1 MDKKQASSIIKD
13 AFGSV
18 FSRDKFIEFIGN
30 LLNLNSTDYSHRNI
44 GIYDTYKQHVES
56 LEVVAK
62 FNDGKNE
69 IDVLIVT
76 LIRDTSL
83 DKARTMQR
91 NFIARYLS
99 DKQGDAAI
107 VAFTSPDAED
117 WRFSLIKMD
126 LGFKKTD
133 TGIKV
138 KQEFTPA
145 KRWSFL
151 VGENENSHTAQS
163 QLVGILAN
171 DEDEPTLD
179 ELEQAFSIETVT
191 NEFYEKY
198 TDLFL
203 RMKEALDTLLENDSQ
218 LKTDFKEKDVDTVDF
233 AKKTMG
239 QMAFLYFLQKK
250 GWFGVKADKE
260 WGTGVKNFLRE
271 VFERRE
277 KYEEN
282 FFDDV
287 LEPLFY
293 KALAQ
298 DRSDKNDIYSELNG
312 CRMPFLNG
320 GLFEPMNGYSW
331 SDTHIRLPDELFSN
345 DIKTKEGDIGDGI
358 LDVFDRYNFTVNESE
373 PLEQEVAVDPEML
386 GKVFENLLE
395 IKDRKSKGAF
405 YTPREIVHYMC
416 QESLINYLETETNSL
431 IPKVDIESFIQQG
444 SQIIQNDKSI
454 IEQGGDKGKLLLRQ
468 SVIDQAEE
476 LDDLLANIKV
486 CDPAVGSGA
495 FPLGMLNEIVTAR
508 TILGIHLRNNSS
520 AYKLKLHAISNSIYG
535 VDIDPGAVE
544 IAKLRFWLSLVVEED
559 NPTPLPNLEHKIMQ
573 GNSLVS
579 RYEGIELFDD
589 DLLNNTE
596 SVKRKISEENK
607 IIDMCQDR
615 LLSHESLSSVDITS
629 IKKDAEKAH
638 KRIKSLEKKLS
649 EVATAGL
656 FDKAREVA
664 RQKAKLL
671 QSKIAE
677 YITIDSKTNKE
688 NLKQEIDNLKWD
700 LIEATLEDRGETD
713 KLDKIKKLKKD
724 RIKPFFIWKLEFGE
738 VFKNN
743 GGFDV
748 VIGNPPYGGEKIT
761 NDLKEYLGLTSKD
774 VYGAFISNAINDTN
788 SILKSNGF
796 LSFIVSDTFMT
807 IKSHLALR
815 KQILNKKLQRII
827 RLHPDT
833 FKATVNTAIILVHKT
848 ENKSEDICEVADFT
862 NISVHEEYDLFLK
875 ILEETRGKQQVSIST
890 ERYSIFHYPQKL
902 IYTNSS
908 LPLFMCHPKLFR
920 LMNDANTIK
929 CVEENIEVSNI
940 ALNKAMVK
948 LVKFGDIAAVRQGLA
963 TGDNSNYFYQNPQA
977 RGRYKNIENYKD
989 LVFSMSDLYAVAN
1002 NNKLRKKAI
1011 ERGFHKSI
1019 NEENFDK
1026 DLYFDGKYILP
1037 YDKGGASDLNEGWLP
1052 NYYVPTDYY
1061 IDWSQ
1066 ESINRM
1072 NSLTTKERNVLNN
1085 KSGGNNKVCSRF
1097 QNADTYFKDGITF
1110 SWTGQY
1116 SPTFRIATPAP
1127 YDHGSSDIFCD
1138 KYPISYLI
1146 GLTCSKLLKFM
1157 ARNIINHTVNFG
1169 IDDVKDFVI
1178 PFNNNKKLEKLVDV
1192 VIDKQKRNNRYDY
1205 MSNEQ
1210 REIDELVYHLYGL
1223 NEGDI
1228 QEVEKWYARRY
1239 PKLRK
1244 WCYISEDAINS
1255 PL

>member
-1 MDKKQASSIIKD
+1 MDKKQASSKIKD
-13 AFGSV
+13 TFGSE
-18 FSRDKFIEFIGN
+18 FDRDIFFDFIRN
-30 LLNLNSTDYSHRNI
+30 LLNLNFTDFLHRSVS
-44 GIYDTYKQHVES
+44 IYDTYKQHVQS

-62 FNDGKNE
+62 FNDGQNK

-76 LIRDTSL
+76 LVKDTSL

-91 NFIARYLS
+91 NFIARYLIE
-99 DKQGDAAI
+99 KQGDAAL

-126 LGFKKTD
+126 LGFKKTNN
-133 TGIKV
+133 GIKV
-138 KQEFTPA
+138 EQEFTPA

-151 VGENENSHTAQS
+151 VGKNENSHTAQS

-171 DEDEPTLD
+171 DEDEPTLE

-191 NEFYEKY
+191 NEFFTKY

-203 RMKEALDTLLENDSQ
+203 RMKEALDTLLENDPQ
-218 LKTDFKEKDVDTVDF
+218 LKADFKEKDVDTVDF

-250 GWFGVKADKE
+250 GWFGVAPNKE

-277 KYEEN
+277 KYGEN
-282 FFDDV
+282 FFDNV

-293 KALAQ
+293 KALAI
-298 DRSDKNDIYSELNG
+298 DRGDKNDIYSELND

-345 DIKTKEGDIGDGI
+345 NTKTKEGDIGNGI

-386 GKVFENLLE
+386 GKVFENLLK

-454 IEQGGDKGKLLLRQ
+454 IDQGGNKGKLLLRQ

-508 TILGIHLRNNSS
+508 TILGIHLRSDLS

-579 RYEGIELFDD
+579 QYEGIELFDD

-638 KRIKSLEKKLS
+638 KKIKSLEKKLS

-713 KLDKIKKLKKD
+713 KLDEIKRLRKK
-724 RIKPFFIWKLEFGE
+724 RVKPFFIWKLEFGE

-748 VIGNPPYGGEKIT
+748 VIANPPYAGEKKHKGIFFDVQKG
-761 NDLKEYLGLTSKD
+761 NLKEYYLGKMD
-774 VYGAFISNAINDTN
+774 FFYF
-788 SILKSNGF
+788 F
-796 LSFIVSDTFMT
+796 F
-807 IKSHLALR
+807 HLALDIGKAKSQHAFITTNYWITALGAR
-815 KQILNKKLQRII
+815 KLRTDLKNRALLNSIINFNELKIFKSAAGQHNMITTFTKDKELDHCVKTYIVNRVGAISNMGLNKIISGQDEQVQYFFPQQNTLFDGVENYIRPTGIGNINNPIDSVLGKIQNSNALLGSVVNIHKGITTGLDKFYAMTLENFNKLEIPNNE
-827 RLHPDT
+827 LVY
-833 FKATVNTAIILVHKT
+833 FKDWYKN
-848 ENKSEDICEVADFT
+848 SDICKYGASTKISKKVLYFSKYDT
-862 NISVHEEYDLFLK
+862 NPSEFRHIYEKMLLPNRE
-875 ILEETRGKQQVSIST
+875 
-890 ERYSIFHYPQKL
+890 KL
-902 IYTNSS
+902 TNR
-908 LPLFMCHPKLFR
+908 K
-920 LMNDANTIK
+920 DANLRGNFKKGIWWVLATPRLEIEFNNPK
-929 CVEENIEVSNI
+929 IVVPQRSKTNTFGYNETEWYGSGDIYYISLFGDSEVS
-940 ALNKAMVK
+940 L
-948 LVKFGDIAAVRQGLA
+948 
-963 TGDNSNYFYQNPQA
+963 
-977 RGRYKNIENYKD
+977 
-989 LVFSMSDLYAVAN
+989 
-1002 NNKLRKKAI
+1002 
-1011 ERGFHKSI
+1011 
-1019 NEENFDK
+1019 
-1026 DLYFDGKYILP
+1026 KYIL
-1037 YDKGGASDLNEGWLP
+1037 AILN
-1052 NYYVPTDYY
+1052 
-1061 IDWSQ
+1061 
-1066 ESINRM
+1066 
-1072 NSLTTKERNVLNN
+1072 
-1085 KSGGNNKVCSRF
+1085 
-1097 QNADTYFKDGITF
+1097 
-1110 SWTGQY
+1110 
-1116 SPTFRIATPAP
+1116 
-1127 YDHGSSDIFCD
+1127 
-1138 KYPISYLI
+1138 
-1146 GLTCSKLLKFM
+1146 SKLYYQWLYHRGK
-1157 ARNIINHTVNFG
+1157 RKGETLELYQKPLSEVPINKISHEAQKPFVDL
-1169 IDDVKDFVI
+1169 IDKILSITLDDNYNCKKPSKDQ
-1178 PFNNNKKLEKLVDV
+1178 KKLEH
-1192 VIDKQKRNNRYDY
+1192 
-1205 MSNEQ
+1205 
-1210 REIDELVYHLYGL
+1210 EIDRLVYQLYDL
-1223 NEGDI
+1223 TDEEI
-1228 QEVEKWYARRY
+1228 AIVEKA
-1239 PKLRK
+1239 
-1244 WCYISEDAINS
+1244 SN
-1255 PL
+1255 